1 MTSTLT
7 CSIIYLLTSR
17 IISMLTCTISSML
30 TCTIASI
37 RLHIRLALRRP
48 GPGAGALSATSTLH
62 LRRPRAG
69 TCALSASSTLDI
81 RGRGISPAS
90 PRHLP

>member
-7 CSIIYLLTSR
+7 CSIIYLLICSMGSIRLTCG
-17 IISMLTCTISSML
+17 ITSMLTCTIISMR

-48 GPGAGALSATSTLH
+48 GLRPGA
-62 LRRPRAG
+62 R
-69 TCALSASSTLDI
+69 ALSASSTLEL

>member
-1 MTSTLT
+1 
-7 CSIIYLLTSR
+7 
-17 IISMLTCTISSML
+17 MLTCTSISML
-30 TCTIASI
+30 TCTIASV

-48 GPGAGALSATSTLH
+48 GLRRPGLRAGAGALSAASTLH
-62 LRRPRAG
+62 LDLHLCRPRAG
-69 TCALSASSTLDI
+69 TCALSASSTLDL